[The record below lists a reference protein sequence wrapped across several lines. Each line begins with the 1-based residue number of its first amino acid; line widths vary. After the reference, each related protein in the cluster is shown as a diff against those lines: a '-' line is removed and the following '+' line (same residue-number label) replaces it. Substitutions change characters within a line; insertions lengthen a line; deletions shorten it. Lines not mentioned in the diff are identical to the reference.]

1 MPAGGKKYAGTPTVK
16 VPAMPT
22 PSSSGKVT
30 SGKVTASSFG
40 QYKTMGTLKLDR
52 KKA

>member
-1 MPAGGKKYAGTPTVK
+1 MPSMGKKYASRPTVK

-30 SGKVTASSFG
+30 SGKVTASSYG
-40 QYKTMGTLKLDR
+40 QYKTQGTISLKR
-52 KKA
+52 KA